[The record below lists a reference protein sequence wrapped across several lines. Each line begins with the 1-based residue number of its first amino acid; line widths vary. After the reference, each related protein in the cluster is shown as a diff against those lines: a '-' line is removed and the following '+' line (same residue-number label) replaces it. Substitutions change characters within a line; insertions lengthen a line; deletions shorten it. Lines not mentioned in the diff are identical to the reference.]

1 MSAIWMM
8 CRLVLVAGFFL
19 SSGCATTKLLSEWRD
34 PEYTGTPRN
43 IMVMGV
49 MPNPVLKTQFEDEFV
64 KQLKARGIDAVAGSS
79 QLPADIKLDKDVIA
93 AKMKDIGA
101 DTVLIT
107 RVIDRRTIE
116 SMASSPPGPPSTGQ
130 WYGYYSSSMGG
141 MSTSVMAATQT
152 NIYDLKTERLI
163 WTAVSDTWIQGSE
176 DNLFIIRTFVPVV
189 IKRLVEEKVIK

>member
-8 CRLVLVAGFFL
+8 CRLLLVAVFFL
-19 SSGCATTKLLSEWRD
+19 SSGCATTKLLSVWRD
-34 PEYTGTPRN
+34 PEFTGTPRN
-43 IMVMGV
+43 IMVIGV
-49 MPNPVLKTQFEDEFV
+49 MSNLVLKTQFEDEFV

-79 QLPADIKLDKDVIA
+79 QLPADTTLDKDVIA

-116 SMASSPPGPPSTGQ
+116 SMASSAPGPPSRGQ
-130 WYGYYSSSMGG
+130 WYVIY
-141 MSTSVMAATQT
+141 STSVAGMTSSLMAATQT

-176 DNLFIIRTFVPVV
+176 DNLFIIRTFVPVI
-189 IKRLVEEKVIK
+189 IKRLVDEKVIK

>member
-34 PEYTGTPRN
+34 PEYAGTPRN

-49 MPNPVLKTQFEDEFV
+49 MPNLALKTQFEDEFV

-116 SMASSPPGPPSTGQ
+116 SMASSAPGPRSTGQ
-130 WYGYYSSSMGG
+130 WYGYYS
-141 MSTSVMAATQT
+141 TSVAGMTSSLMASTQT
-152 NIYDLKTERLI
+152 NIYDLKTDRLI